1 MAKFSP
7 ETKEAKRQW
16 DETFK
21 MLRENGKPRMEYP
34 AKLSFKNVREK
45 KIFLDTQKLHL
56 LPGKLL

>member
-1 MAKFSP
+1 
-7 ETKEAKRQW
+7 
-16 DETFK
+16 